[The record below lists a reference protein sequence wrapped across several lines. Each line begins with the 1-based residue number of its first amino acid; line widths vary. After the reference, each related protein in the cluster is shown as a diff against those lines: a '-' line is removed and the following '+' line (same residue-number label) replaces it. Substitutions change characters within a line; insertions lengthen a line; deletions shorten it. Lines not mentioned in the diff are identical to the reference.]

1 MGWAIRP
8 AASTPTIE
16 AMRKHL
22 AAIGAVLAIAG
33 SASTASA
40 AVRPSSDPLPPL
52 DPAVLQAAISG
63 LPNATVTGALINVT
77 GSAGQWSGT
86 SGVRDVKS
94 GKPVAADGNFRV
106 GSISKVFTAVVVLQL
121 AAEHEIDLDRSVQHY
136 MPGLLPASIPA
147 ITVRELL
154 NHTSGLPD
162 GTLGGGDAQ
171 WFVDHRL
178 DSWTPQQIVAD
189 AVKYPMKFA
198 PGTEQDYNGTN
209 YYIAGML
216 IERVTGNS
224 YAQEV
229 RNRIIKPLSLHN
241 TYVLDRHDP
250 RLPGPHSHGYVA
262 LTKDGTTTLHDVS
275 EQSPFPWAEGGLI
288 SNSGDLTRFVS
299 AIFKGRL
306 VPSSELDEMF
316 TVPKV
321 KYLGTDNCVI
331 GPDAGQACYSAGL
344 MKATMPNGLTGW
356 GKTGSRPGYT
366 SGLFATRDLSR
377 VLVYS
382 MNPTGNKD
390 GSEMPYVIKIASA
403 AFDPSLAGN

>member
-1 MGWAIRP
+1 VPPAIRRTAP
-8 AASTPTIE
+8 TPTIE

-33 SASTASA
+33 SVSTASA
-40 AVRPSSDPLPPL
+40 SVRPSSTPLPPL
-52 DPAVLQAAISG
+52 DPAALRDAISG

-77 GSAGQWSGT
+77 GSAGRWSGT
-86 SGVRDVKS
+86 SGVRDIDTRE
-94 GKPVAADGNFRV
+94 PVTADGNFRV

-121 AAEHEIDLDRSVQHY
+121 AAEHRIDLGRSVQHY
-136 MPGLLPASIPA
+136 LPGLLPASIPT

-162 GTLGGGDAQ
+162 ATLGGGDAQ
-171 WFVDHRL
+171 WFADHRL
-178 DSWTPQQIVAD
+178 DSWTPRQIVAD
-189 AVKYPMKFA
+189 AVTRPMKFA

-209 YYIAGML
+209 YYLAGLL
-216 IERVTGNS
+216 IERVTGRT
-224 YAQEV
+224 YAHEV
-229 RNRIIKPLSLHN
+229 RDRIIRPLALRN

-250 RLPGPHSHGYVA
+250 RLPGPHAHGYVA
-262 LTKDGTTTLHDVS
+262 VTEDGTTTLHDVS
-275 EQSPFPWAEGGLI
+275 EQSPYPWAEGGLI
-288 SNSGDLTRFVS
+288 SNSTDLTRFVS
-299 AIFKGRL
+299 AIFKGGL
-306 VPSSELDEMF
+306 VPASELDEMF

-331 GPDAGQACYSAGL
+331 GPEAGQACYSAGL
-344 MKATMPNGLTGW
+344 MKSTMPNGLTGW

-366 SGLFATRDLSR
+366 NGLFATRDLSR

-390 GSEMPYVIKIASA
+390 GAEMPYVIKIASA
-403 AFDPSLAGN
+403 AFDPGLAGN